1 MRWAGRFVMGSSVV
15 AAVGLMAP
23 VAGLLTKKWSVRL
36 GGTTAHGPAAVSYPV
51 IAGGRVFLTVQNS
64 QNYGTEL
71 FALSVSTGSVDWSV
85 GLGGLYCFSALTYD
99 GWRLFALN
107 FRDDGFRTGKP
118 DPNPM
123 QDVDF
128 TKARLRGLE
137 FRRLNLH
144 SVSFE
149 RPRALLVEGHNR
161 PPGDGIA
168 GRALGHCGDHRQAVR
183 PGDRDPHCRDDAALA
198 EADVSPVRVE
208 IAHAVAGVAPGCA

>member
-1 MRWAGRFVMGSSVV
+1 MEREARRDYCPRPGRCV
-15 AAVGLMAP
+15 LP
-23 VAGLLTKKWSVRL
+23 RDRR
-36 GGTTAHGPAAVSYPV
+36 
-51 IAGGRVFLTVQNS
+51 RVFVAVQNS

-71 FALSVSTGSVDWSV
+71 FALSASTGSVDWSV

-107 FRDDGFRTGKP
+107 YRDHGFRTGKP

-128 TKARLRGLE
+128 TKARFRGLE

-149 RPRALLVEGHNR
+149 RPGALLVEGHNR
-161 PPGDGIA
+161 PGLRLILQDGRRQVLNVPA
-168 GRALGHCGDHRQAVR
+168 GRKFVPPAT
-183 PGDRDPHCRDDAALA
+183 DRAARRIYMVGPRWWHGSGRG
-198 EADVSPVRVE
+198 ADRSGGAQR
-208 IAHAVAGVAPGCA
+208 